1 MNILKSLKLVI
12 TTILLFI
19 CSTIAFGQKLA
30 PKERILA
37 PDQTITS
44 TITGKDYQL
53 YLSFPKNYSTKD
65 SITYPVLYVLDGMN
79 ASRIISGIRPL
90 MHVGNQLE
98 DVIIV
103 GIGSGLDPLSWY
115 NNRYNDYTTSVSI
128 PKDETI
134 RDKANGLWGKKFDV
148 PKGNFKSGGAAK
160 FLKIIKTEIAPYL
173 DKNYKTNADR
183 GITGHS
189 LGGLFT
195 AYCLVNSDGYF
206 TRFGINSPALWWDNE
221 KLLNQAVAQ
230 FTENKIWDLP
240 QTKVFI
246 SVGDQEDSFMVP
258 TMTKFSKYL
267 EDSNYENIDLKW
279 KIFDGENHISV
290 IPASLSKTI
299 YTLYGKDK
307 RITRP

>member
-1 MNILKSLKLVI
+1 MLVKYSVEVLKSLK
-12 TTILLFI
+12 
-19 CSTIAFGQKLA
+19 
-30 PKERILA
+30 
-37 PDQTITS
+37 
-44 TITGKDYQL
+44 
-53 YLSFPKNYSTKD
+53 
-65 SITYPVLYVLDGMN
+65 
-79 ASRIISGIRPL
+79 
-90 MHVGNQLE
+90 
-98 DVIIV
+98 
-103 GIGSGLDPLSWY
+103 
-115 NNRYNDYTTSVSI
+115 
-128 PKDETI
+128 
-134 RDKANGLWGKKFDV
+134 
-148 PKGNFKSGGAAK
+148 
-160 FLKIIKTEIAPYL
+160 TEIIPFV

-183 GITGHS
+183 GIHGGS
-189 LGGLFT
+189 LGGLFA

-206 TRFGINSPALWWDNE
+206 TRFSISSSSFWWDNE

>member
-1 MNILKSLKLVI
+1 MNSLKQLHFKF
-12 TTILLFI
+12 TAILLLI
-19 CSTIAFGQKLA
+19 CCSSLFGQKLA

-37 PDQTITS
+37 PDHTITS

-65 SITYPVLYVLDGMN
+65 SISYPILYVMDGRFN
-79 ASRIISGIRPL
+79 FSTIRGMRTLFDLGPL
-90 MHVGNQLE
+90 IE

-103 GIGSGLDPLSWY
+103 GIGTSNWKV
-115 NNRYNDYTTSVSI
+115 NRYQDFTPSVNTSE
-128 PKDETI
+128 DEK
-134 RDKANGLWGKKFDV
+134 R
-148 PKGNFKSGGAAK
+148 KGMFKSGGAAK
-160 FLKIIKTEIAPYL
+160 FLESIKTEITPFL

-195 AYCLVNSDGYF
+195 TYCLVNSDGYF
-206 TRFGINSPALWWDNE
+206 TRFGINSPSLWWDNE
-221 KLLNQAVAQ
+221 KVLNQAVAQ

-246 SVGDQEDSFMVP
+246 SVGDQESSSMVP
-258 TMTKFSKYL
+258 TMMKFSKYL

-279 KIFDGENHISV
+279 KIFDEENHISV
-290 IPASLSKTI
+290 FPASLNKTI
-299 YTLYGKDK
+299 YTLYSNK
-307 RITRP
+307 

>member
-1 MNILKSLKLVI
+1 MTILNSLKLVI
-12 TTILLFI
+12 TTILLLI

-30 PKERILA
+30 PKERIFA
-37 PDQTITS
+37 PDHTITS

-65 SITYPVLYVLDGMN
+65 TITYPVLYVLDGMN
-79 ASRIISGIRPL
+79 ASRIISGIRPF

-103 GIGSGLDPLSWY
+103 GIGSGLDRLSWY
-115 NNRYNDYTTSVSI
+115 HNRYNDYTTSVSI
-128 PKDETI
+128 PRDEA
-134 RDKANGLWGKKFDV
+134 KGLWGKKFDL
-148 PKGNFKSGGAAK
+148 PEGTFKSGGAAK

-173 DKNYKTNADR
+173 DKNYKTDADR

-189 LGGLFT
+189 LGGLFA

-206 TRFGINSPALWWDNE
+206 TRFGISSPSLWWDNE

-246 SVGDQEDSFMVP
+246 SVGDQENSNMVP
-258 TMTKFSKYL
+258 TMMKFSKYL

-279 KIFDGENHISV
+279 KIFDEENHISV
-290 IPASLSKTI
+290 FPASLSKTI
-299 YTLYGKDK
+299 NTLYSKK
-307 RITRP
+307 